1 LVETL
6 LLLLVAVEVDV
17 LLFVLVAV
25 EVVVVVLL
33 FVLVVVVALVVVNEF
48 CSQYS
53 LPAVQFPVW
62 SALTA
67 PEFSNPSVNI
77 TPNIPINFFT
87 ITPYFF

>member
-1 LVETL
+1 
-6 LLLLVAVEVDV
+6 
-17 LLFVLVAV
+17 LVAV

-62 SALTA
+62 SAFVCHEKAITDTI
-67 PEFSNPSVNI
+67 NI
-77 TPNIPINFFT
+77 VFKSLFILSF
-87 ITPYFF
+87 Y